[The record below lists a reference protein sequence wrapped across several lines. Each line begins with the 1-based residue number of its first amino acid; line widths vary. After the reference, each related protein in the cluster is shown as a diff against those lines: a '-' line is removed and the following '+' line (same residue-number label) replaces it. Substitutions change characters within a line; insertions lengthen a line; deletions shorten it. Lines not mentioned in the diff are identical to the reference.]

1 MSRSIVLLATLLAF
15 TAGSASA
22 QASPHAGWRLVFDSR
37 PPADTAA
44 PFVTMAPGWHAVARS
59 GMLAFDTANA
69 WRGDDS
75 LESVLYLFS
84 AAPGTGAGIM
94 IGGRDLGTPAEHY
107 VAFVVGP
114 DGRYQITRRSRGTT
128 TALIPWRAAA
138 SAPKHPGGTGNVRV
152 VLDVRADSVNLT
164 FAINGSVVATLP
176 KIAADPAGTVGLRFE
191 RGTSAHI
198 ATLTIGDRN
207 IAPTPAKTS

>member
-1 MSRSIVLLATLLAF
+1 MSRPIVFTALLAF
-15 TAGSASA
+15 AAGSASA
-22 QASPHAGWRLVFDSR
+22 QAGPRAAWRVVFDSR

-59 GMLAFDTANA
+59 GMLAFDTTNS

-75 LESVLYLFS
+75 LESVVYLFS
-84 AAPGTGAGIM
+84 PAPGTGAGIM
-94 IGGRDLGTPAEHY
+94 LGGRDLGTPAEHY

-114 DGRYQITRRSRGTT
+114 DGRYQIVRRSRGTT
-128 TALIPWRAAA
+128 TALIPWRVTA
-138 SAPKHPGGTGNVRV
+138 SAPKHPGGTGNVRI
-152 VLDVRADSVNLT
+152 VLGVRADSVNLT

-176 KIAADPAGTVGLRFE
+176 KIAVDPAGTVGFRIE

-198 ATLTIGDRN
+198 ATLSIGDRN
-207 IAPTPAKTS
+207 VAPTPARTS